1 MTQIYEEVFI
11 PPNFQDK
18 ISYHHPPCPLTIY
31 VVWEYHVRAMVYKKE
46 KT

>member
-1 MTQIYEEVFI
+1 MSATA
-11 PPNFQDK
+11 
-18 ISYHHPPCPLTIY
+18 SLHLTIY

>member
-11 PPNFQDK
+11 PPNFRVK
-18 ISYHHPPCPLTIY
+18 KHAPCPLTIY